1 MTKSEKRRR
10 KKKAL
15 PERVQNGRTVMA
27 DIMSS
32 AEKDHKGERT
42 LQSVIA
48 AVLGNQLPCP
58 HESCRNSQG
67 RVKFY
72 SENGIEQHWKA
83 SHSGK
88 TKRLGIKSIKAM
100 GNKLLKNLHCSRL
113 SSIYEEQFCKDEQVS
128 IFLKTS
134 NTFSVTESM

>member
-1 MTKSEKRRR
+1 
-10 KKKAL
+10 
-15 PERVQNGRTVMA
+15 
-27 DIMSS
+27 MSS
-32 AEKDHKGERT
+32 AEKDHKGQFT

-72 SENGIEQHWKA
+72 SENGIEQHWKT

-88 TKRLGIKSIKAM
+88 RLDIKSIKAM
-100 GNKLLKNLHCSRL
+100 GNTLLKSLHFSRL

-134 NTFSVTESM
+134 NIFWVTESM

>member
-1 MTKSEKRRR
+1 
-10 KKKAL
+10 
-15 PERVQNGRTVMA
+15 MA
-27 DIMSS
+27 DMMSS
-32 AEKDHKGERT
+32 AVKDHKGEFT

-48 AVLGNQLPCP
+48 AVFGNQLPCP
-58 HESCRNSQG
+58 QESFRNSQG

-88 TKRLGIKSIKAM
+88 RFELRFDIKSIKVM
-100 GNKLLKNLHCSRL
+100 GNTLLKNLYFSRL
-113 SSIYEEQFCKDEQVS
+113 SSIYEEQFCKDEQVG

-134 NTFSVTESM
+134 NIFWVTESV